1 MTDYTKLPT
10 NVIRGHKVQRFVF
23 WVIPRRNSSNW
34 SVHEKAAINNPNVSD
49 EAKEHS
55 RQVIEE
61 VSKNDLPKEQELASD
76 DKDETRV
83 LAGYK
88 ATMKSGRYV
97 CSIRAHDIDIY
108 VSFCVILDPNVS
120 QEAKDH
126 AREILEEK
134 GEDV

>member
-10 NVIRGHKVQRFVF
+10 NVIRGHKVRRFAFLVT
-23 WVIPRRNSSNW
+23 PRRNSSNW

-61 VSKNDLPKEQELASD
+61 VSKNDLPKEQELVSD

-88 ATMKSGRYV
+88 ATMKSERCV
-97 CSIRAHDIDIY
+97 CSI
-108 VSFCVILDPNVS
+108 
-120 QEAKDH
+120 
-126 AREILEEK
+126 
-134 GEDV
+134 